1 MLPSTEGNMELTDR
15 EHTVVTNIW
24 GDDTP
29 ADLGDVDTALL
40 VDMHRQV
47 AEAVQLSYKDDD
59 VDSLDILL
67 PLESK
72 ITRTLHSRL

>member
-1 MLPSTEGNMELTDR
+1 MDLTDR

-29 ADLGDVDTALL
+29 ADLGAIETAQLF
-40 VDMHRQV
+40 DMQRRV
-47 AEAVQLSYKDDD
+47 ADAVQLSYEDGD

-72 ITRTLHSRL
+72 IAQTLHSRL

>member
-1 MLPSTEGNMELTDR
+1 MDLTDR

-29 ADLGDVDTALL
+29 ADLGEIEAAQL
-40 VDMHRQV
+40 VDMQRRV
-47 AEAVQLSYKDDD
+47 ADAVQLSYEDGD

-72 ITRTLHSRL
+72 IAQTLHSRL